1 MAEGRNPG
9 QERKQARALDADS
22 VEAVAAQF
30 VERHCRKANRP
41 RTAAETERL
50 LRLHV
55 LPRWRGRSVYEI
67 TRRDVLDVLDRVVD
81 AGAPIAANR
90 TLSAVRKMFNWCVA
104 RDIIATSPCAGVK
117 PPTAERSRDRVL
129 SDPELRAVWIA
140 ADKLGGP
147 FGALVELLILTG
159 ARRDEVAGM
168 SWSEIDLDGRLW
180 VLPRERSKND
190 RPHEVPLSSPA
201 IAILAALPRIEGA
214 GFALTTNGASPSSG
228 YSKGKRRVDSL
239 LPPDMPPWRLHD
251 IRRSVAS
258 GMARLGVSLPVIE
271 KILNHTSGS
280 FAGIVSVYQRHD
292 FADEKRAALDR
303 WGNFVAGLVSGQ
315 PSETVV
321 PFRGAR

>member
-1 MAEGRNPG
+1 MAKALTVLSVETVEPASRAAGDTRRPVAGAVSRRPAIRLAVLGRPLPQHTAGRASTRSDAIPRSIWRPRAKLASTTLRAVAEGRNPG

-55 LPRWRGRSVYEI
+55 LPRWRGRSVHEI

-129 SDPELRAVWIA
+129 SDPELRAVWSA
-140 ADKLGGP
+140 AERVGCP

-159 ARRDEVAGM
+159 AA
-168 SWSEIDLDGRLW
+168 
-180 VLPRERSKND
+180 P
-190 RPHEVPLSSPA
+190 
-201 IAILAALPRIEGA
+201 
-214 GFALTTNGASPSSG
+214 
-228 YSKGKRRVDSL
+228 
-239 LPPDMPPWRLHD
+239 
-251 IRRSVAS
+251 RRSRWDALVRNRPWTAACGRCRAS
-258 GMARLGVSLPVIE
+258 A
-271 KILNHTSGS
+271 
-280 FAGIVSVYQRHD
+280 
-292 FADEKRAALDR
+292 
-303 WGNFVAGLVSGQ
+303 
-315 PSETVV
+315 
-321 PFRGAR
+321 

>member
-1 MAEGRNPG
+1 M
-9 QERKQARALDADS
+9 
-22 VEAVAAQF
+22 
-30 VERHCRKANRP
+30 
-41 RTAAETERL
+41 
-50 LRLHV
+50 
-55 LPRWRGRSVYEI
+55 
-67 TRRDVLDVLDRVVD
+67 
-81 AGAPIAANR
+81 
-90 TLSAVRKMFNWCVA
+90 
-104 RDIIATSPCAGVK
+104 
-117 PPTAERSRDRVL
+117 
-129 SDPELRAVWIA
+129 
-140 ADKLGGP
+140 
-147 FGALVELLILTG
+147 
-159 ARRDEVAGM
+159 
-168 SWSEIDLDGRLW
+168 DGRLW
-180 VLPRERSKND
+180 TLPRERVKNN
-190 RPHEVPLSSPA
+190 RPHEVPLSDAA

-214 GFALTTNGASPSSG
+214 GFVLTTNGASPSSG
-228 YSKGKRRVDSL
+228 YSKGKRRLDAL